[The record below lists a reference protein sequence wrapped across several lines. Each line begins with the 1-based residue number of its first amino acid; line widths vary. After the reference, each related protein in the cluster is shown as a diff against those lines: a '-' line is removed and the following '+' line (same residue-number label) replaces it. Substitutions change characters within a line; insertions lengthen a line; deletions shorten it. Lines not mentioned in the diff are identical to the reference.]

1 MSATPTKFHL
11 GKGGVFSISTDGGTT
26 FTAVKQLKTCSFSG
40 AKSDFEDVTNMDSPG
55 ATREFAP
62 TLLDAGECQIQGVFL
77 DSDPGQLAF
86 NAAYAAQT
94 LLSCKLVMAPR
105 PGQTTGYTRTFS
117 GYISEG
123 NNLDAQFDKSSTFS
137 GTVKISG
144 PITSTPGTTGS

>member
-11 GKGGVFSISTDGGTT
+11 GKGGVFSISMDGGTT
-26 FTAVKQLKTCSFSG
+26 YTPVKQLKTCSFTG

-62 TLLDAGECQIQGVFL
+62 TLLDSGEAQIQGVFL
-77 DSDPGQLAF
+77 DTDPGQLAF

-94 LLSCKLVMAPR
+94 LLTCKLQMAPR
-105 PGQTTGYTRTFS
+105 AGQTVGYLRTFS
-117 GYISEG
+117 GYVSEG

-137 GTVKISG
+137 GTIKISG
-144 PITSTPGTTGS
+144 PITVTAGTSS